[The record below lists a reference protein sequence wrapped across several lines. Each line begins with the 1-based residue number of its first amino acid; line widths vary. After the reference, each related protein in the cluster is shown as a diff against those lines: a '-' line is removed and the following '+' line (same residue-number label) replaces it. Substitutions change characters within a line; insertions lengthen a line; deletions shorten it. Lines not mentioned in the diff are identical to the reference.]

1 MKATMTSP
9 AQISINKHMF
19 VGFAMAALLVFGVG
33 GWAATTEIA
42 GAVMA
47 QGTIVVDSNVKRIQ
61 HAAGG
66 TVGEIM
72 ARDGDVVEAGAKVLQ
87 LDDTIARANLTI
99 VEKRLIEL
107 IARKARLVSE
117 RDGSSDIEFPT
128 ELTKR
133 LDEPQVRQITRGERK
148 LFNSLKQARSG
159 QKAQL
164 QERVSQIREDIKG
177 TDAQLVAKAK
187 EFNLIQEEL
196 KGARKLWSKNLMP
209 ITKLTALERQATE
222 IQGAKAELT
231 SKVAQAKGRIAEI
244 LLQIIQIDRDHIANV
259 SKELSQTDAQIG
271 EFVERRIAA
280 QDQLRRVEIRAPQA
294 GTIHQSIAHTVG
306 GVIQAGETIMLV
318 VPRADNLT
326 VEARVEPQDIDQL
339 SVGQPATLRFS
350 AFNQRVTPETDGT
363 VSRISADITNDA
375 RSGIGYYTVRISL
388 QPDQL
393 ARLGTVQLIP
403 GMPVEVFIKT
413 EDRKV
418 LSYLLKPMT
427 DQVARAF
434 REQ

>member
-1 MKATMTSP
+1 MTSP

>member
-1 MKATMTSP
+1 MTSP

-72 ARDGDVVEAGAKVLQ
+72 ARDGDVVEAGATVLQ

-318 VPRADNLT
+318 VPRAANLT
-326 VEARVEPQDIDQL
+326 VEARVAQVIDHL
-339 SVGQPATLRFS
+339 SVGHPATLIFS